1 MKVLTTPSQD
11 GNGFAVDSAD
21 LVNTISKLGK
31 IEWKGYDIFEEV
43 CSRICRFTARAIEE
57 GRRSADAT
65 HCAHCP
71 VTRMHDLIYR
81 GGSKNELDGNR
92 L

>member
-1 MKVLTTPSQD
+1 MKVLTAPSQD
-11 GNGFAVDSAD
+11 GNGFSVSSSDVPDA
-21 LVNTISKLGK
+21 IYKLGK
-31 IEWKGYDIFEEV
+31 IEWKGYDMLEEA

-57 GRRSADAT
+57 GRRSADAA
-65 HCAHCP
+65 HCEHCP

-81 GGSKNELDGNR
+81 GGGKNELDRNR